1 MRLLIT
7 ALVSLAV
14 LLTPLTLLA
23 DKRSRDGVSLESAV
37 SNARDHYRG
46 RVISAETGKR
56 NGNAPHK
63 IRILTEDGRVRRLR
77 VDPETGEYLQPS
89 RPPRR

>member
-1 MRLLIT
+1 MRPLI
-7 ALVSLAV
+7 AAVVSLMF
-14 LLTPLTLLA
+14 LLMPFSAMA
-23 DKRSRDGVSLESAV
+23 DKRPRDGVSLENAV

-63 IRILTEDGRVRRLR
+63 IRILTKDGRVRRLR
-77 VDPETGEYLQPS
+77 VDPRTGEYLQPDRPS
-89 RPPRR
+89 RR